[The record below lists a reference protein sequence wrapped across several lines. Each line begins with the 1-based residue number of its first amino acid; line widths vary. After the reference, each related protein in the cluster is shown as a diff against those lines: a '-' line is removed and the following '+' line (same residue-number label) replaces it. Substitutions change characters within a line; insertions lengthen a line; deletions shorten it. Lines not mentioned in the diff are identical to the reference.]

1 MNMPSREFIVKLPTG
16 EIWDL
21 EAGIV
26 KRQRTKANNEGKTII
41 PKF

>member
-1 MNMPSREFIVKLPTG
+1 MNMPSREFIVKLPPG

-21 EAGIV
+21 EVGIV
-26 KRQRTKANNEGKTII
+26 KRERIKANNEGKTII